1 MMRNSLPEFC
11 YVRNALTGGMSKVI
25 RGENAF
31 FGVHKAE
38 CCEDVNA
45 ALGVTPAQQ
54 SAMVGGVLFGWH
66 SHHADPA
73 QYDDQGYYRG
83 PQETRKEGF

>member
-1 MMRNSLPEFC
+1 MLSNSLPEFC
-11 YVRNALTGGMSKVI
+11 YVRNALTGGMSKII

-31 FGVHKAE
+31 FGVHKQDLE
-38 CCEDVNA
+38 TDVNA

-66 SHHADPA
+66 SAHADPA
-73 QYDDQGYYRG
+73 KYDGRG
-83 PQETRKEGF
+83 HYFGPPETRKEGF